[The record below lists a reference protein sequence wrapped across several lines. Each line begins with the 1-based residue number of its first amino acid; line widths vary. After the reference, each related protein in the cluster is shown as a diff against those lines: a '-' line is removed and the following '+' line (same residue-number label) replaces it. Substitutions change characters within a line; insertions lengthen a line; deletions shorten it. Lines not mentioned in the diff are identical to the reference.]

1 MSLLELVREFGKD
14 YINSLF
20 TTWGLT
26 VLTFTLS
33 LFLGTALTVLRICPI
48 KIVRLTSEVYIQIFR
63 NIPGAALLS
72 TLVYALPYLEIVLSY
87 FACVVIATVLIVSS
101 FVSENL
107 LSGVNTIRKGQI
119 EAARS
124 LGFSFLQIIF
134 YIIVPQALRF
144 SILPL
149 TNLAVATM
157 LTTALASQVPL
168 NPRDLTG
175 LVDYINTHALGGITA
190 FVISAALYC
199 ATAAIIGQVGNFLDK
214 KLRIKR

>member
-1 MSLLELVREFGKD
+1 MGISELIAEFGVE
-14 YINSLF
+14 YIRALF
-20 TTWGLT
+20 TTWELT
-26 VLTFTLS
+26 LLS
-33 LFLGTALTVLRICPI
+33 FALSFSIGTAITVLRICPV
-48 KIVRLTSEVYIQIFR
+48 KILRGTAEVFVQIFR
-63 NIPGAALLS
+63 NIPGASLLIV
-72 TLVYALPYLEIVLSY
+72 LVYALPYLEIVLSY
-87 FACVVIATVLIVSS
+87 FSCVLTATVLIVSA

-107 LSGVNTIRKGQI
+107 LSGINTIKKGQI

-124 LGFSFLQIIF
+124 LGFSFFQIVF
-134 YIIVPQALRF
+134 FVIIPQAVRF

-175 LVDYINTHALGGITA
+175 IVDYINTHATGGILA

-199 ATAAIIGQVGNFLDK
+199 ATAFLIGRLGSFIDK
-214 KLRIKR
+214 KARIKR